1 MAEAE
6 QNIAPLIRIV
16 DQTRVAR
23 STLNLVGRPSTSKR
37 TGEGEKQNSLDTADA
52 QVEEPNEVTK
62 LNKYATDSTR
72 PLIAVTMGSDSDL
85 SILKP
90 GLEILEELD
99 VPYSLTITSAHR
111 TPERMFK
118 FAKEAVR
125 NGYKVIIAAA
135 GGAAHLP
142 GMIAASTTL
151 PVIGIPVKTSSLEG
165 LDSLLS
171 IVQMPVSIV
180 SPETQSTRRTFLLM
194 FKQRGCPVATVAI
207 NNSVNAAQLAVRI
220 LATSDEDI
228 RKRLESHLEAQTSS
242 VIDKAEMLES
252 LGFKRYNSAK

>member
-16 DQTRVAR
+16 DQTRRAR
-23 STLNLVGRPSTSKR
+23 MTLNLAGQPSTSTR
-37 TGEGEKQNSLDTADA
+37 TGEGEKESPLHTAYA
-52 QVEEPNEVTK
+52 QVKEPNEVTK

-90 GLEILEELD
+90 GLEVLEELD
-99 VPYSLTITSAHR
+99 VPYFLTITSAHR
-111 TPERMFK
+111 TPERMFQ
-118 FAKEAVR
+118 FAKEAIS

-151 PVIGIPVKTSSLEG
+151 PVIGIPVKTSNLEG

-180 SPETQSTRRTFLLM
+180 SP
-194 FKQRGCPVATVAI
+194 
-207 NNSVNAAQLAVRI
+207 
-220 LATSDEDI
+220 
-228 RKRLESHLEAQTSS
+228 
-242 VIDKAEMLES
+242 
-252 LGFKRYNSAK
+252 